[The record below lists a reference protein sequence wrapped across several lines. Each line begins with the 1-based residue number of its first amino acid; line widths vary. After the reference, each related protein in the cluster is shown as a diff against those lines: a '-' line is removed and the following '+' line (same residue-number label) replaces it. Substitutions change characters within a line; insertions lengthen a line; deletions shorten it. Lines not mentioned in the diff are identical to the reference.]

1 VQTPGAVANSTL
13 PSALNGVTRLLAV
26 VAHPDDE
33 SFGLGAVI
41 TTLVDA
47 GAEISVLCLTAGEAS
62 TLGAPADLAAVRAA
76 ELAAAAAVLGV
87 EAWLVGLPD
96 GSLGS
101 RPAGELESLVEQHL
115 GPADA
120 LLVFEP
126 GGVTGH
132 PDHRAASMAGGAVAA
147 RHALPLVE
155 WGLPT
160 PLAHRLADEFGLSLS
175 GLDQEANVV
184 EIRVD
189 RSRQWAAINEHRSQ
203 QPDNAFLRRRLT
215 LQGDRERIRIRPVSS
230 LMA

>member
-1 VQTPGAVANSTL
+1 VQTPGAAADWTV
-13 PSALNGVTRLLAV
+13 PPALSRLKRLLAV

-41 TTLVDA
+41 TTLVGA

-62 TLGAPADLAAVRAA
+62 TLGAPADLAAVRAV

-87 EAWLVGLPD
+87 RARLLGLPD
-96 GSLGS
+96 GSLAS

-155 WGLPT
+155 WGLPS
-160 PLAHRLADEFGLSLS
+160 PLADRLSREFGLSLS
-175 GLDQEANVV
+175 GLDAGADIVDM
-184 EIRVD
+184 RVD
-189 RSRQWAAINEHRSQ
+189 RTRQWAAINEHRSQ
-203 QPDNAFLRRRLT
+203 QPDNPLLRRRLT
-215 LQGDRERIRIRPVSS
+215 LQGDREQIRIRPVGSV
-230 LMA
+230 MP